1 MMVGYFDMNY
11 YSSLLM
17 VMLGIGFTIGS
28 VYLLYASYKQKKMQK
43 ILAQPIK
50 QEYIE
55 ILRSIPLYN
64 RLTKEEKQHI
74 YKSILIFINTKEFT
88 GVNIN
93 VTDEMKI
100 IIAFHACLLLLHVEL
115 TGCYE
120 NLVTILIYPYTM
132 VTKQVSA
139 NGGIYTKG
147 EFLLEGQ
154 SASDTV
160 IVSWHD
166 AKKDAYHLH
175 ENNVIVHEFAHE
187 IDFLDGNADG
197 TPPLPYAKYNEW
209 AKVLSHEYNKLSEV
223 SLKNR
228 DWGKYKLIGSYA
240 ATNEAEFFAVVTER
254 YIEKPQALKNHFP
267 ELFQELNSFYKLY
280 TKSIYKG
287 QREEA
292 F

>member
-1 MMVGYFDMNY
+1 LNY
-11 YSSLLM
+11 NYALLLI
-17 VMLGIGFTIGS
+17 VLGLGFTLLS
-28 VYLLYASYKQKKMQK
+28 TYLLYARYKQKKLQK
-43 ILAQPIK
+43 ILAQPMK
-50 QEYIE
+50 QEHKE
-55 ILRSIPLYN
+55 ILEGIALYSKLN
-64 RLTKEEKQHI
+64 EEDRQRI
-74 YKSILIFINTKEFT
+74 SKSILLFVNTKAFLGIT
-88 GVNIN
+88 ID

-100 IIAFHACLLLLHVEL
+100 VIAFHACLLLLHVEFR
-115 TGCYE
+115 GCYE
-120 NLVTILIYPYTM
+120 NLATILIYPYTM
-132 VTKQVSA
+132 VAEQVSA

-160 IVSWHD
+160 VISWHD

-187 IDFLDGNADG
+187 IDFLDGSADG
-197 TPPLPYAKYNEW
+197 TPPLPYAKYSEW
-209 AKVLSHEYNKLSEV
+209 AKVLSHEYETLSEV
-223 SLKNR
+223 ALKNR

-254 YIEKPQALKNHFP
+254 YIEKPQALKKHFP

-280 TKSIYKG
+280 
-287 QREEA
+287 